1 MTALNKRKL
10 KMPKIFVT
18 LITGLLFIA
27 LTGCSDHSHDDGSHD
42 DGSHSHDA
50 QEHHETI
57 E

>member
-1 MTALNKRKL
+1 
-10 KMPKIFVT
+10 MPKIFVT

>member
-1 MTALNKRKL
+1 
-10 KMPKIFVT
+10 MPKIFVA
-18 LITGLLFIA
+18 LITGLLFIT
-27 LTGCSDHSHDDGSHD
+27 LTGCSDHSHD